1 MRQCQKYLTCGDIKA
16 ANLGYDGQSKGQG
29 LETHVPIVIVGNYH
43 SGTSV
48 SY

>member
-1 MRQCQKYLTCGDIKA
+1 MRKCQKNLACGDIKA
-16 ANLGYDGQSKGQG
+16 ANLGYDGQSKGQS
-29 LETHVPIVIVGNYH
+29 LKTHVAIVIVGNYH